1 MIPVTTV
8 CNVYD
13 DPAILLRVDP
23 SALLMG
29 VKVKGVESGRILELG
44 GLLRPGIID
53 GKPYLGLPGFKI
65 GELVACRID
74 AVDADDLDRWF
85 ADDHEVGLR
94 DFMQDKVA
102 CLTTPEDLQE
112 PPREAPSSHEDTEE
126 ASEDVHDEEEPQ
138 EDGEDMRCT
147 RENILAVLNRNAGTP
162 MSTADIATALGLGNI
177 PSIRSRIGGKLRKL
191 ERGHYVRL
199 VAEQSRTDIT
209 GGKPTLLWEA
219 VE

>member
-13 DPAILLRVDP
+13 DPAILLKVDP

-53 GKPYLGLPGFKI
+53 GKPYLGLPGFRI

-112 PPREAPSSHEDTEE
+112 PP
-126 ASEDVHDEEEPQ
+126 Q
-138 EDGEDMRCT
+138 
-147 RENILAVLNRNAGTP
+147 
-162 MSTADIATALGLGNI
+162 DIAVEDLE
-177 PSIRSRIGGKLRKL
+177 SRVA
-191 ERGHYVRL
+191 YVGFQLHLNCSSSLCYRRRPNFDTIM
-199 VAEQSRTDIT
+199 AFHCAKSPATIWRRASRTSHR
-209 GGKPTLLWEA
+209 
-219 VE
+219 